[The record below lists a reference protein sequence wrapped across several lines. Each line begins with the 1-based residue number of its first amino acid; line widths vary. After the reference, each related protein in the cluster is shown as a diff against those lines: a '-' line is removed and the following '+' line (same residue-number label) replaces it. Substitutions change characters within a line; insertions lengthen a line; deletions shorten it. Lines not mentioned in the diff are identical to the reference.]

1 MTEPK
6 VIHSLKQAAETWKIM
21 TETDETAKD
30 SKRLDD
36 EELAEERRRTVLD
49 FQADFA
55 PSAALTQRYAALNEA
70 FIHQIYGRGQ
80 CARDLPAQ

>member
-1 MTEPK
+1 
-6 VIHSLKQAAETWKIM
+6 M

-30 SKRLDD
+30 IKRLDD
-36 EELAEERRRTVLD
+36 EELAGERRRTALN

-70 FIHQIYGRGQ
+70 FIRRMYGRGQ
-80 CARDLPAQ
+80 SARDLPAQ